1 MADPTSTELVKSR
14 ADLRTALLFPG
25 GHESTLPERAT
36 VRAMERRLSGSL
48 ILGILLVLVGVAYL
62 VGQYVPRPFLEVDL
76 GHYGWPLFVI
86 VPGLA
91 LLLVGATNR
100 SVSGL
105 CIPGAIITMTGVV
118 LAIQNTFDLFATWSY
133 AWALVAPG
141 GAGLGM
147 FIQGI
152 TTGQPSLR
160 AAGLRT
166 MGIGAAIFL
175 VGAAFFEGVIHISG
189 KEFGF
194 VGQLLL
200 PLLLIAVGAWLLLRR
215 ALPARR

>member
-1 MADPTSTELVKSR
+1 
-14 ADLRTALLFPG
+14 
-25 GHESTLPERAT
+25 
-36 VRAMERRLSGSL
+36 MERRASGSL
-48 ILGILLVLVGVAYL
+48 ILGLLLVLVGAAYL
-62 VGQYVPRPFLEVDL
+62 VGQYVPRPFFQVDL
-76 GHYGWPLFVI
+76 GHYGWPLFVM

-91 LLLVGATNR
+91 LLAVGVTNR
-100 SVSGL
+100 AVSGL
-105 CIPGAIITMTGVV
+105 CIPGTIVTMTGIV
-118 LAIQNTFDLFATWSY
+118 LAIQNTFDLFATWAY

-141 GAGLGM
+141 GGGLGM

-152 TTGQPSLR
+152 ASGQPGLR

-189 KEFGF
+189 REFGF

-200 PLLLIAVGAWLLLRR
+200 PLLLIAVGGWLLLRR
-215 ALPARR
+215 ALPTGR

>member
-1 MADPTSTELVKSR
+1 MQRR
-14 ADLRTALLFPG
+14 A
-25 GHESTLPERAT
+25 
-36 VRAMERRLSGSL
+36 SGSL
-48 ILGILLVLVGVAYL
+48 ILGLLLILVGAAYL
-62 VGQYVPRPFLEVDL
+62 VGQYVPRPFLQVDV
-76 GHYGWPLFVI
+76 GQYGWPLFVI
-86 VPGLA
+86 IPGLA

-118 LAIQNTFDLFATWSY
+118 LAIQNTFDLFATWAY

-141 GAGLGM
+141 GVGLGL

-152 TTGQPSLR
+152 TTGQPALR

-166 MGIGAAIFL
+166 IGIGAAIFL

-194 VGQLLL
+194 VGQLVL
-200 PLLLIAVGAWLLLRR
+200 PLLLIAVGAWLLVRR

>member
-1 MADPTSTELVKSR
+1 
-14 ADLRTALLFPG
+14 
-25 GHESTLPERAT
+25 
-36 VRAMERRLSGSL
+36 MERRASGSL
-48 ILGILLVLVGVAYL
+48 ILGLLLVLVGAAYL
-62 VGQYVPRPFLEVDL
+62 FGQYVPRPLFAVDL

-91 LLLVGATNR
+91 LLAVGVTNR

-105 CIPGAIITMTGVV
+105 CIPGAIVTMTGIV
-118 LAIQNTFDLFATWSY
+118 LAIQNTFDLFATWAY

-141 GAGLGM
+141 GVGLGL
-147 FIQGI
+147 FIQGV
-152 TTGQPSLR
+152 TTGQPALR

-194 VGQLLL
+194 VGQLVL
-200 PLLLIAVGAWLLLRR
+200 PLLLIAVGAWLLVRR
-215 ALPARR
+215 ALPVRR